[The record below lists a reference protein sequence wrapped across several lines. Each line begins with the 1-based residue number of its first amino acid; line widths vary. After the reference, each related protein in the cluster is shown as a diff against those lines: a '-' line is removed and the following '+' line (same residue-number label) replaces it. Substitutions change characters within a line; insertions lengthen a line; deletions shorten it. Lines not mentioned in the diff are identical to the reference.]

1 MNAAKMVVI
10 LVLVLV
16 VGIFAGS
23 LGTRIYLRHELQR
36 AEQSRQTSEEKV
48 NRIVGRLTDDLKLD
62 AGQQAEVRK
71 IITATEARATGLKA
85 LYAPELKKIYDRSFE
100 QIGAKLNAEQK
111 IKLQKRQDKLSSRYN
126 AIYFKSL
133 QTARAGIPDMDTISL
148 LLNLNASQRDRVQ
161 AIMKDRSERED
172 LVIGKYQKTERPDIM
187 ALERELQRV
196 RAAETK
202 DLSHVLSRDQL
213 DHFKTDVE
221 AY

>member
-1 MNAAKMVVI
+1 MNTAKLVVI

-36 AEQSRQTSEEKV
+36 AEASRQTSEEKV

-85 LYAPELKKIYDRSFE
+85 LYAPELKEVYDRGFE
-100 QIGAKLNAEQK
+100 QIGAELNAEQK
-111 IKLQKRQDKLSSRYN
+111 VKLQKRQDKLSSRYN

-133 QTARAGIPDMDTISL
+133 QTARAGIPDMDTISR

-161 AIMKDRSERED
+161 AIMKDRSARED
-172 LVIGKYQKTERPDIM
+172 LVIGKYQKMERPDIM
-187 ALERELQRV
+187 ALEQELRRV
-196 RAAETK
+196 RAAEMK
-202 DLSHVLSRDQL
+202 DLSQVVTRDQL
-213 DHFKTDVE
+213 EHFKTDVA